1 MQIMQEIRVG
11 MMEIRIGMQGI
22 KVGMRRIRVGM
33 MEIRVGMIGIR
44 VGMRGTAGGNEANKS
59 EKLCI
64 GVQLMNYNCREGQ
77 EIRDCVSC

>member
-1 MQIMQEIRVG
+1 
-11 MMEIRIGMQGI
+11 
-22 KVGMRRIRVGM
+22 
-33 MEIRVGMIGIR
+33 
-44 VGMRGTAGGNEANKS
+44 MRGTAGGNEANKS